1 MGDSFAM
8 GHRFTRRR
16 FLVAMGAGAT
26 YFALAN
32 TTGCESAKRTS
43 RAKPPTTSQ
52 PTPPG
57 RMVASGSSRSSS
69 RLGAWAFRSRPD
81 LSPPAVEVS
90 EKARATAPGH
100 IFLAPEKGYAG
111 QGGSLIVDNE
121 GQVVW
126 FRPLQETHGRAMD
139 FKAQT
144 YRGRPVLTWM
154 ETGSGE
160 YVICDHTYHEIA
172 RIEAGNGY
180 EGDHHEFL
188 ISPQDTALITIYNRV
203 PRDLSSVG
211 GPKESM
217 AVQGTVQE
225 IDIETGEVLFE
236 WKSLDHV
243 ALDESYAKPGEDI
256 DTPGIDYF
264 HLNSVDVD
272 HDDDLLICARKTSA
286 VYKIDRITGRVIW
299 RLGGKKSDF
308 EMGPG
313 TRFAFQHDARRLPDG
328 TISIFDNGTT
338 VFENGFPKVVEG
350 SRAIVLDVDEKLMK
364 ASLAREY
371 AHPDEQHADAAG
383 NAQVLPNGDMFVGW
397 GRAPA
402 ISEFA
407 YDGDLLFDLRLNPEN
422 KTYRAFRFPWSGKPG
437 ERPAV
442 VAERTSADEVRLYA
456 SWNGA
461 TEITSWEVLS
471 GTNQLEPLNSVPR
484 NGFETAIVVHTT
496 DRYVA
501 VRAKDR
507 SGRVLGTSAAV
518 EPGI

>member
-32 TTGCESAKRTS
+32 TTGCESAERTS

-81 LSPPAVEVS
+81 LSPPAVEVAK
-90 EKARATAPGH
+90 KAHATAPGY
-100 IFLAPEKGYAG
+100 IFLAPEKGDAG
-111 QGGSLIVDNE
+111 QGGSLIVDDE

-126 FRPLQETHGRAMD
+126 FRPLQERYGRAMD

-144 YRGRPVLTWM
+144 FRGRPVLTWM

-172 RIEAGNGY
+172 RIEAANGY
-180 EGDHHEFL
+180 DGDHHEFL

-203 PRDLSSVG
+203 PQDLSSVG
-211 GPKESM
+211 GPKESVV
-217 AVQGTVQE
+217 VQGTVQE
-225 IDIETGEVLFE
+225 IDIETGELLLE

-243 ALDESYAKPGEDI
+243 GLDESYAKPGEDI
-256 DTPGIDYF
+256 DSPGIDYF
-264 HLNSVDVD
+264 HLNSIDVD
-272 HDDDLLICARKTSA
+272 HDDNLLICARKTSA
-286 VYKIDRITGRVIW
+286 VYKIDRNTGGVIW

-308 EMGPG
+308 EMGPN
-313 TRFAFQHDARRLPDG
+313 TRFAFPHDARRLPDG
-328 TISIFDNGTT
+328 TISVFDNGDT
-338 VFENGFPKVVEG
+338 VFENGFPKAVEE
-350 SRAIVLDVDEKLMK
+350 SRAIVLDLDEKRMK
-364 ASLAREY
+364 ASIAREY
-371 AHPDEQHADAAG
+371 AHPDEQRADAAG

-437 ERPAV
+437 ERPDV
-442 VAERTSADEVRLYA
+442 VAERTSADEGRLYA

-461 TEITSWEVLS
+461 TELTSWEVLS

-501 VRAKDR
+501 VRAKDS

-518 EPGI
+518 EPGT

>member
-8 GHRFTRRR
+8 GHSFTRRR
-16 FLVAMGAGAT
+16 FLAAMGAGVT

-32 TTGCESAKRTS
+32 TTGCESAERAS
-43 RAKPPTTSQ
+43 RAKPPPTSQ
-52 PTPPG
+52 PTHP
-57 RMVASGSSRSSS
+57 RRVVASGSSGSSS
-69 RLGAWAFRSRPD
+69 RRGAWAFRSRPD

-90 EKARATAPGH
+90 KKARATAPGY
-100 IFLAPEKGYAG
+100 IFLSPQKGDAG

-126 FRPLQETHGRAMD
+126 FRPLQETYGRAMD
-139 FKAQT
+139 FKAQI

-160 YVICDHTYHEIA
+160 YVICDRTYHEIA

-180 EGDHHEFL
+180 EGDQHEFL

-211 GPKESM
+211 GPKESV

-225 IDIETGEVLFE
+225 IDIETGEVLLE

-243 ALDESYAKPGEDI
+243 GLDESYGKPGEDI
-256 DTPGIDYF
+256 ESSGIDYF
-264 HLNSVDVD
+264 HLNSIDVD
-272 HDDDLLICARKTSA
+272 HDDNLLICARKTCA
-286 VYKIDRITGRVIW
+286 VYKIDRNTGEVIW

-338 VFENGFPKVVEG
+338 VFEDDLPEAIEE
-350 SRAIVLDVDEKLMK
+350 SRAIVLEVDEDKMK
-364 ASLAREY
+364 AKLVSVY
-371 AHPDEQHADAAG
+371 THPDKKYADAAG
-383 NAQVLPNGDMFVGW
+383 NTQVLPNGNVFVGW
-397 GRAPA
+397 GRALA
-402 ISEFA
+402 ISECDH
-407 YDGDLLFDLRLNPEN
+407 DGKMLFDLTLPAEN
-422 KTYRAFRFPWSGKPG
+422 RSYRSFRFPWNAQPDGA
-437 ERPAV
+437 PAAD
-442 VAERTSADEVRLYA
+442 AERTSSEEARVYA

-461 TEITSWEVLS
+461 TEVERWEVLA
-471 GTNQLEPLNSVPR
+471 GPGPDRLESLGEVPR
-484 NGFETAIVVHTT
+484 DGFETAMLVRTSEA
-496 DRYVA
+496 YVA
-501 VRAKDR
+501 VRARDQ
-507 SGRVLGTSAAV
+507 SGRELGITRVV
-518 EPGI
+518 ET

>member
-1 MGDSFAM
+1 MRDSFAM
-8 GHRFTRRR
+8 GNRFTRRR
-16 FLVAMGAGAT
+16 FLAALGAGAT
-26 YFALAN
+26 CFALAN
-32 TTGCESAKRTS
+32 TTGCESTERDS
-43 RAKPPTTSQ
+43 RAKPATTSQ

-57 RMVASGSSRSSS
+57 RVVASGSSGSSS
-69 RLGAWAFRSRPD
+69 RRGAWAFRSRPD

-90 EKARATAPGH
+90 KKARATAPGY
-100 IFLAPEKGYAG
+100 IFLAPQKGEVG
-111 QGGSLIVDNE
+111 QGGTLIVDNE

-126 FRPLQETHGRAMD
+126 FRPLQETYGRAMD

-154 ETGSGE
+154 ETESGE

-172 RIEAGNGY
+172 RVEAGNGY
-180 EGDHHEFL
+180 KGDQHEFL

-211 GPKESM
+211 GPKESV

-225 IDIETGEVLFE
+225 IDIETGEVLLE

-243 ALDESYAKPGEDI
+243 GLDESYGKPGEDI
-256 DTPGIDYF
+256 ESSGIDYF
-264 HLNSVDVD
+264 HLNSIDVD
-272 HDDDLLICARKTSA
+272 HDDNLLICARKTCA
-286 VYKIDRITGRVIW
+286 VYKIDRNSAGIIW

-338 VFENGFPKVVEG
+338 VFEDGFPKAVEEA
-350 SRAIVLDVDEKLMK
+350 RAIVLDVDEMRMK
-364 ASLAREY
+364 ASLVREY
-371 AHPDEQHADAAG
+371 DHPNKQYADAAG
-383 NAQVLPNGDMFVGW
+383 NAQLLPNGNVFVGW
-397 GRAPA
+397 GRALS

-407 YDGDLLFDLRLNPEN
+407 HDGELLFDLRSKYEN

-437 ERPAV
+437 ERPAM

-461 TEITSWEVLS
+461 TEITSWEVLA
-471 GTNQLEPLNSVPR
+471 GTNQREPLTSVPR
-484 NGFETAIVVHTT
+484 NGFETVMVVHTT

-518 EPGI
+518 ELRT